1 MDWQG
6 FRHWAVNI
14 LIGIDQLANSIILG
28 YPDESISSR
37 AGKWIRKNSTV
48 KKGGW
53 YWLCRALHWIDKNHC
68 IDAIEEDEGDQLM
81 RRWRKS
87 KGG

>member
-6 FRHWAVNI
+6 FRHWIVNI
-14 LIGIDQLANSIILG
+14 LIGIDQLGNAIILG

-48 KKGGW
+48 KAGVW
-53 YWLCRALHWIDKNHC
+53 YWLCRGLNWFDKNHC
-68 IDAIEEDEGDQLM
+68 IDAIEEDEGEHLT
-81 RRWRKS
+81 RRWRAK
-87 KGG
+87 